1 MMKKA
6 IPTFKTNKEAKEARA
21 AALWRFVGAG
31 DTA

>member
-6 IPTFKTNKEAKEARA
+6 IPTFETDKEAEEARA
-21 AALWRFVGAG
+21 SAWRFVGAG